1 MLVSDLRREIEYI
14 LQDTV
19 DPDHLTTIF
28 NECLRED
35 LAHVLRLETKA
46 TITLATDETTVSY
59 PDDIYEIILLKA
71 QGKSQ
76 VRPQTIDEIPLT
88 DECSS
93 GYTFFG
99 GVIELHRMED
109 TPYTLFIW
117 YYRYPA
123 EITGLSDKPDM
134 PSQYHH
140 ALKHY
145 FLAKHFED
153 DSMFNEA
160 QVHWNNYLKVRN
172 QIDNAGRKSKGAQR
186 PRRVRTVFWR

>member
-123 EITGLSDKPDM
+123 DNRPFRYARYAFAVPPRFE
-134 PSQYHH
+134 
-140 ALKHY
+140 AL
-145 FLAKHFED
+145 LLG
-153 DSMFNEA
+153 EA
-160 QVHWNNYLKVRN
+160 LR
-172 QIDNAGRKSKGAQR
+172 GRQH
-186 PRRVRTVFWR
+186 V